1 MERIR
6 ETQWRIWSTDLCSW
20 DEDEIRR
27 HRTNRQFRSNPVSTC
42 ACTEASRRPSWP
54 SYHSPI
60 AHRWSPSQLEHTAP
74 RCAVMTPPLVCAR
87 ICLPI
92 YPQNWKKISISPKL
106 VSDICQCE
114 NQSQISNSTLRLL
127 GRVGVLVA
135 AKLPSNSRAT
145 RHVHRLDIDPRVRPL
160 LFLVQQAVL
169 ALNLPLGITGRW
181 KMPESKC
188 PNALHRPRIQT
199 NQTPHA
205 IPWYLQQVVQIR
217 RPWGSSPLSST

>member
-6 ETQWRIWSTDLCSW
+6 ETQWRIWSTDLCGW

-74 RCAVMTPPLVCAR
+74 RCAVMSPPLVCAR

-106 VSDICQCE
+106 VSDICQLYMWKSITNIQFDIEIIEEGGGCWW
-114 NQSQISNSTLRLL
+114 QPSYLPIPGQPDMSTDWTL
-127 GRVGVLVA
+127 
-135 AKLPSNSRAT
+135 T
-145 RHVHRLDIDPRVRPL
+145 HV
-160 LFLVQQAVL
+160 
-169 ALNLPLGITGRW
+169 
-181 KMPESKC
+181 
-188 PNALHRPRIQT
+188 
-199 NQTPHA
+199 
-205 IPWYLQQVVQIR
+205 
-217 RPWGSSPLSST
+217 